1 MADLF
6 VGVEIG
12 ASKHQIYLMNS
23 SFEII
28 AKDFGYVEIEKGA
41 AGILEW
47 MKIHISDLIK
57 DCKDDVKAI
66 SVGFG
71 GIIETASG
79 TSVVSVQVKGWE
91 NFNVKQWFEDTFKI
105 TSFVLNDTVAGGF
118 AEYYL
123 GTGRGAKNFFYTNIG
138 SGIGGVFFLNGEYF
152 DGCGFG
158 AAYFGHTWIPADG
171 EAYKVESFCSG
182 FGIQNR
188 LRKEGYVPATSK
200 LIELCNGDTDK
211 ITTKM
216 LGQAVAMNDAFA
228 LSELDRM
235 ANAYSYGLSNV
246 ITLVHPEIVSIG
258 GGVANIGEPLLTR
271 IRANTDSKVF
281 VSAKNK
287 YSIVKCHYGDDAVPV
302 GAVVYAVKSLGIKI

>member
-1 MADLF
+1 MAELF

-23 SFEII
+23 SFEIL
-28 AKDFGYVEIEKGA
+28 AKDFGYVELEKGA
-41 AGILEW
+41 DGILEW
-47 MKIHISDLIK
+47 MRIHISDLIR
-57 DCKDDVKAI
+57 DYRDSVKAI

-71 GIIETASG
+71 GIIETATG

-91 NFNVKQWFEDTFKI
+91 NFNIKQWFEKTFNI
-105 TSFVLNDTVAGGF
+105 TTFVLNDTVAGGF
-118 AEYYL
+118 AEYYC
-123 GTGRGAKNFFYTNIG
+123 GTGKGVKNFFYTNIG

-152 DGCGFG
+152 DGCGYG

-171 EAYKVESFCSG
+171 KPYKVENYCSG

-188 LRKEGYVPATSK
+188 LRQSDYVPESSRLT
-200 LIELCNGDTDK
+200 ELCSGEAAK

-216 LGQAVAMNDAFA
+216 LGQAVSMNDKFA
-228 LSELDRM
+228 LEELDRV
-235 ANAYSYGLSNV
+235 ADAYSYGLASV

-258 GGVANIGEPLLTR
+258 GGVANIGEPLLSR
-271 IRANTDSKVF
+271 IRANTDAKVF

-287 YSIVKCHYGDDAVPV
+287 YSIVKCHYGDDAVPI
-302 GAVVYAVKSLGIKI
+302 GAVVYAVKSLGIKF